1 MRARAKQCKTK
12 AMAVVL
18 QVVPALD
25 AGGVERTT
33 IEVAAALVR
42 AGHRALVAARGGRL
56 AGELE
61 AVGGELV
68 LLPMDAK
75 DPLTIWRNARRLAEL
90 ARDRNVS
97 LLHARSRAPAWSA
110 LWAARRL
117 GLPFVTT
124 YHGIYKSGFAGKRLY
139 NSVMARGDIVIA
151 NSFYTRAHVIAEHRL
166 DPARVVAIPRGVD
179 LDQFDPAR
187 VSPERVASLRSAWGL
202 GAQSGLIVLLP
213 ARLTRWKGQKLAVE
227 AFAQVARASAGG
239 LTLILAGDSQGRH
252 GYVEELMH
260 TIAQHELTDRVRLV
274 GHVADMPAAIAAA
287 DVILTPSLAPE
298 AFGRVAAE
306 AQAMA
311 RPVVA
316 ADCGGFA
323 ETIIAGETGLLT
335 PPGDRDA
342 LAAAIEDMMAMGP
355 EGRAE
360 MGAKGRARAQRLYA
374 ASALQEATLRIYDQL
389 LGDSR

>member
-1 MRARAKQCKTK
+1 
-12 AMAVVL
+12 
-18 QVVPALD
+18 VVPALD

-42 AGHRALVAARGGRL
+42 AGHRALVASRGGRL

-68 LLPMDAK
+68 VLPMDAK
-75 DPLTIWRNARRLAEL
+75 DPLTIWRNAQRLAEL
-90 ARDRNVS
+90 AREQNVS

-166 DPARVVAIPRGVD
+166 DPERVVAIPRGVD

-187 VSPERVASLRSAWGL
+187 VSRERVAALRAAWGL
-202 GAQSGLIVLLP
+202 GAESGLILLLP
-213 ARLTRWKGQKLAVE
+213 ARLTRWKGQKLAIE
-227 AFAQVARASAGG
+227 AFAQALRGSASSPM
-239 LTLILAGDSQGRH
+239 LILAGDSQGRH

-260 TIAQHELTDRVRLV
+260 AISKHELTDRVRLV
-274 GHVADMPAAIAAA
+274 GHVSDMPAALAAA
-287 DVILTPSLAPE
+287 DVVLAPSLEPE

-316 ADCGGFA
+316 ADCGGFT
-323 ETIIAGETGLLT
+323 ETIVAGDTGLLT

-355 EGRAE
+355 EGRAA
-360 MGAKGRARAQRLYA
+360 MGAKGSARARRLYA